1 MAVRMALGAGRREL
15 AWQLFAESLVL
26 ALVAGAAGLAVAH
39 WGAKAL
45 VAMVPRSVD
54 LPVQGGVRLDG
65 IVLGF
70 TLLLS
75 MATAC
80 AFALVAALTFRLETG
95 LGSLVVAGRASMSPR
110 ARRAMGALVMG
121 EIAFAVVLLIGA
133 GLILRTFTTLLA
145 VDPGFRYDH
154 VMTLELALPADR
166 YSADEARRGFY
177 DRAFAAVRAV
187 PGVRDIGAGV
197 VVPLTGN
204 NWTVPFER
212 TDRPVA
218 PGARAP
224 DVGWQVASA
233 GFFRSLEIPL
243 VSGRLFEAQD
253 GPGAPPVA
261 IVSRAVER
269 RFFDGGSAVGGRIKL
284 GDQTVEIVGVV
295 GDIRRAGFNDEPRAD
310 LYLPFEQALNGQITL
325 FVRTLDAPGKSLA
338 AIRTA
343 IRGIEPEAVI
353 ASPRTMDEVAH
364 ESVQV
369 TRLVLWLL
377 AAFAATAL
385 VLAAVGIYG
394 VMSYVVGQRSKE
406 IGTRIALGAAPRDIL
421 WLVLRQGARIAI
433 VGTVA
438 GVAIGLVAARSLR
451 SILYG
456 VSSTDP
462 VILGWAAAA
471 LLATALVA
479 CYLPARRAVAM
490 DPARTLSEE

>member
-1 MAVRMALGAGRREL
+1 M
-15 AWQLFAESLVL
+15 
-26 ALVAGAAGLAVAH
+26 
-39 WGAKAL
+39 
-45 VAMVPRSVD
+45 
-54 LPVQGGVRLDG
+54 
-65 IVLGF
+65 
-70 TLLLS
+70 
-75 MATAC
+75 
-80 AFALVAALTFRLETG
+80 
-95 LGSLVVAGRASMSPR
+95 
-110 ARRAMGALVMG
+110 
-121 EIAFAVVLLIGA
+121 
-133 GLILRTFTTLLA
+133 
-145 VDPGFRYDH
+145 
-154 VMTLELALPADR
+154 
-166 YSADEARRGFY
+166 
-177 DRAFAAVRAV
+177 RAV

-353 ASPRTMDEVAH
+353 ASPRTMEEVAH

-433 VGTVA
+433 
-438 GVAIGLVAARSLR
+438 
-451 SILYG
+451 
-456 VSSTDP
+456 
-462 VILGWAAAA
+462 AA
-471 LLATALVA
+471 LHSLWCLVHRSGHSRLGRRGTARNG
-479 CYLPARRAVAM
+479 ARGVLSAGAPGGRNGSGADAERGVDRAPSKGGHHAH
-490 DPARTLSEE
+490 ALSPVRPGPRSRDGAVRISGISAPQPNRSGQ